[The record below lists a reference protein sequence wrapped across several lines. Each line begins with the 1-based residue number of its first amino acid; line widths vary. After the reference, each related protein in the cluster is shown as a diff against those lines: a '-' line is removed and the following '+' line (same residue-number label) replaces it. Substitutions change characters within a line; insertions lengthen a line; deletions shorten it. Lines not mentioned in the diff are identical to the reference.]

1 MKKIG
6 GTAQDN
12 LVSRESYQ
20 HESNVLS
27 FPSCLFDCSKICGS
41 METTIGDDRQNRS
54 VRINLTEIKKK
65 SMKKRFL
72 CYIVQLFRDINI
84 KIIMKKNI

>member
-1 MKKIG
+1 MEQLG

-27 FPSCLFDCSKICGS
+27 FPSCRFDCSKMCGS

-54 VRINLTEIKKK
+54 VRINLTEVKKK
-65 SMKKRFL
+65 
-72 CYIVQLFRDINI
+72 YEE
-84 KIIMKKNI
+84 KIFMLYCTII